1 MKLKIIL
8 EKFIIFQGFDCANC
22 ANQIEIHL
30 NNKEEISY
38 AKIDFSANKMYITF
52 KK

>member
-8 EKFIIFQGFDCANC
+8 EKIYHISGFDCAANC

-38 AKIDFSANKMYITF
+38 AKIDFSANKM
-52 KK
+52 